1 MPRYYFHVHNHI
13 QTEDEEGV
21 ELPDAA
27 AARDIALDAA
37 RDLVCASIHDC
48 GNVNLDHYIL
58 ITDEA
63 EDEVMTLTF
72 REAFTIEG

>member
-1 MPRYYFHVHNHI
+1 MPRYYFHVRNHI
-13 QTEDEEGV
+13 QTEDEEGMD
-21 ELPDAA
+21 LPDPT
-27 AARDIALDAA
+27 AARAIALDAA
-37 RDLVCASIHDC
+37 RDLVCASIHEN

-63 EDEVMTLTF
+63 DEQVMTLTF